1 MKKRMLVAANVALGA
16 MSMLFA
22 GCHTQKQVQ
31 PAEPDQPVIEQPEAP
46 QQPVAQ
52 EPEPVVCKYGVPPEV
67 YERPMRKYGVPDAR
81 EQKKKK

>member
-1 MKKRMLVAANVALGA
+1 
-16 MSMLFA
+16 
-22 GCHTQKQVQ
+22 
-31 PAEPDQPVIEQPEAP
+31 VIEQPEASQP
-46 QQPVAQ
+46 PVAQ